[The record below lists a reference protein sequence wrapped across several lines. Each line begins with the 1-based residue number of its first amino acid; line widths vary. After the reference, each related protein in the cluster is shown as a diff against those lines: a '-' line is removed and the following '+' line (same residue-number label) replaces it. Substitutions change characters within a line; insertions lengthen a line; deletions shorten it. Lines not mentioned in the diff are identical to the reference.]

1 MHRFLAILA
10 LALAPIAYAQ
20 TTPTPPVVTLPMPA
34 PTVTVTAGKN
44 ITISWGMVTTSTTG
58 TPLSGPVTYN
68 VWEVSSGTPVLKAS
82 GLTTLSDE
90 RMNVAVGTPCYVITA
105 SVAGD
110 IDAAGS
116 TPPACA
122 NVVAAPVQVGTPA
135 NVTLTGSMP

>member
-20 TTPTPPVVTLPMPA
+20 TAPTPPVITLPMPA
-34 PTVTVTAGKN
+34 PTITVTAGTN
-44 ITISWGMVTTSTTG
+44 VTISWQVVTSSTTG
-58 TPLSGPVTYN
+58 VPLAGSVTYN

-82 GLTTLSDE
+82 GLTTPSNE

-110 IDAAGS
+110 IDSEGS
-116 TPPACA
+116 TPPVCV
-122 NVVAAPVQVGTPA
+122 NVVAAPVQVAAPTS
-135 NVTLTGSMP
+135 VTLSAGPL